1 MTGAL
6 DPLTVIRNGVQT
18 VIPGDE
24 AAELVKAA
32 SVQVAM
38 WTPEDLEDHSETDT
52 PWPTWVEADATRA
65 YRSPYMDDSAWP
77 TSVPCEVWGVLIQG
91 WAEMGWADQ
100 VLDALTGAE
109 VELTEAEKWVV
120 QAMEDLAD
128 RLAGEEDGACRTV
141 AAALA
146 RRVHALGVHVKI
158 DDDQTPQDALY
169 EAFAW
174 FLGAEAAG
182 WEYELPTADGLRRGI
197 EQWVEKATS
206 AKGVWKSQA
215 AAIRA
220 LVLHS
225 ASPQEA
231 RQAAQAAFNAR

>member
-1 MTGAL
+1 VTGAL
-6 DPLTVIRNGVQT
+6 DPLTVIRDGVQT
-18 VIPGDE
+18 TIPGDE

-52 PWPTWVEADATRA
+52 PWPTRAEADATRA
-65 YRSPYMDDSAWP
+65 YRSPCADDAAWP
-77 TSVPCEVWGVLIQG
+77 ASATREVWGALVHG
-91 WAEMGWADQ
+91 WSEVGWADQ

-109 VELTEAEKWVV
+109 IELTEAEKWVV

-146 RRVHALGVHVKI
+146 RKVYALGVHVKA
-158 DDDQTPQDALY
+158 DDGQTPQDALY

-174 FLGAEAAG
+174 FLGAEAGG

-215 AAIRA
+215 AAISA